1 MFDDRFA
8 RQNRCGLP
16 PEFPP
21 ASSYTAIDHHLSGP
35 SRYALAQDDHRRS
48 RPADTAQRSYL
59 LLSLRAKVCH
69 LTTRTSIRLL
79 GPCFKTG
86 RYKRFRPHPSCIG
99 DHSNRW
105 QPTQLAHQRCTS
117 WPATRDQRPRKRARR
132 SSVTATAS
140 SLA

>member
-35 SRYALAQDDHRRS
+35 SRRALAQDDHRRS

-79 GPCFKTG
+79 GPCF
-86 RYKRFRPHPSCIG
+86 R
-99 DHSNRW
+99 
-105 QPTQLAHQRCTS
+105 LAQ
-117 WPATRDQRPRKRARR
+117 QI
-132 SSVTATAS
+132 TAVP
-140 SLA
+140 